1 MEKFLI
7 SIITIAT
14 IYIYMF
20 WLMLMNAASYFILS
34 GFGIDNKATMD
45 RNMEE
50 MRKSDGCLNPEIYP
64 YQNQK
69 DFTKG
74 GVRKIKM
81 EI

>member
-45 RNMEE
+45 RNMEDSY
-50 MRKSDGCLNPEIYP
+50 RWIT
-64 YQNQK
+64 
-69 DFTKG
+69 TK
-74 GVRKIKM
+74 VRWLPDL
-81 EI
+81 

>member
-1 MEKFLI
+1 
-7 SIITIAT
+7 
-14 IYIYMF
+14 
-20 WLMLMNAASYFILS
+20 
-34 GFGIDNKATMD
+34 MD

-81 EI
+81 EIKDGICHEGGGSRLPLSYFEK